1 MRTNLNGILTLL
13 LAFVV
18 HLSFAQDKTISGTV
32 TDFEGLPLPGVN
44 ILVEGTTTGTQTDF
58 DGNYA
63 INASEGQALIFTY
76 IGQKNVRVVVGAGS
90 TISVQMEEDAQ
101 ALEEVVVTAQGI
113 KQEKKALGYAVSTV
127 GKEELESRADTDI
140 GKILRGKAAGVRV
153 TGTGGV
159 TGSGTNIIIRGASS
173 ITGNNQPLF
182 IVDGI
187 PFDASS
193 TNANQ
198 NASSGDFQSGNVT
211 SRFADL
217 DPNDIENV
225 NILKGLSAT
234 AIYGSAGRNGVIL
247 ITTKTGA
254 TSQKKFE
261 VSVNTSMFF
270 NDVVLPDYQNN
281 WGNGFQNVYGAFFS
295 NWGANFA
302 SQRTIPNA
310 FRNMMLNNFG
320 VEPSVL
326 FPDRP
331 ELDAPDV
338 VYRPYDSQKAFFR
351 TGAISTISVQAAG
364 NFDKGNYSVSY
375 GNTQDQGF
383 IPNNR
388 LIRNNFS
395 VGGSYKFDNKLTVS
409 GKLNYVQTDV
419 TSPFTDAS
427 TGSDVTSS
435 TAGTGG
441 ITSVWNIL
449 YLPRSVDITEPSQH
463 PITGE
468 SLWYR
473 GGNDRTNPVWS
484 LNNSVSSNVTNRAFG
499 AFNVNYE
506 IADWINVNW
515 RTTLDNGTTVS
526 ERSVNKGSNDGL
538 HPNGYLQTTS
548 ANTTVWDHTLFAAI
562 NTSFGESFGLNANV
576 GLTARRFVFD
586 RIGNESRDQ
595 IVFGLQNHGNY
606 INHSPIIEG
615 TVFPTNTTA
624 YQRQAESNNP
634 AMYATATGDF
644 RGWLFLT
651 GNVRQD
657 WFSGLEK
664 ANRGQFSWGTS
675 LSFIPTLAF
684 SDIRSQNGL
693 NYLKIRG
700 SYGTAPGFPGLYR
713 TRNILN
719 LNPAAFQSANGATV
733 TTTSV
738 DNLLA
743 NSDLKPE
750 LSKEIEAGI
759 EARLF
764 NSRLGFDFTYYTR
777 ETENQII
784 NRPIPPESGFTQ
796 TTVNAGNV
804 TNKGVELAF
813 DGVPVQTENW
823 TWNINGNYTINEST
837 VTGLTEGEQI
847 FVGGIFSTPSNQ
859 AVNNQPLG
867 VILGSAVLR
876 DDAGNRLVNENG
888 YWITDPENRFIAD
901 PNPDWFMTIG
911 TSIRFKAFTMSM
923 QWEYQ
928 NGGDIVSATIG
939 AIGGRGLSQE
949 TDFDRTQSVILP
961 GVRQSTGQPNDIQLT
976 ATEAYFNNIGFGT
989 DELTVYDASHIR
1001 LREFSLAYNM
1011 PTKFLDKTPFGSLV
1025 LTLVGQN
1032 LWVDAFNTP
1041 DSINYDPELNSLGV
1055 GNSQGLDYL
1064 TSWNSRRY
1072 GLNVKLTF

>member
-32 TDFEGLPLPGVN
+32 TDFDGLPLPGVN
-44 ILVEGTTTGTQTDF
+44 ILVEGTATGTQTDF

-63 INASEGQALIFTY
+63 INASEGQTLLFSY
-76 IGQKNVRVVVGAGS
+76 IGQKNVRVVVGAS
-90 TISVQMEEDAQ
+90 NTISVQMEEDTQ

-113 KQEKKALGYAVSTV
+113 KQEKKALGYAVTTV
-127 GKEELESRADTDI
+127 SSEELESRADTDI
-140 GKILRGKAAGVRV
+140 GKILRGKAAGVRI

-193 TNANQ
+193 STANQ
-198 NASSGDFQSGNVT
+198 DASSGDFQSGNVA

-225 NILKGLSAT
+225 SILKGLSAT

-247 ITTKTGA
+247 ITTKTGEN
-254 TSQKKFE
+254 SNKKFE
-261 VSVNTSMFF
+261 VAVNTSMFF

-295 NWGANFA
+295 NWGSNFA

-310 FRNMMLNNFG
+310 FRTMMLNNFG

-331 ELDAPDV
+331 DLDAPLV
-338 VYRPYDSQKAFFR
+338 EYKPYESQKDFFR
-351 TGAISTISVQAAG
+351 TGAISTLSVTAAG
-364 NFDKGNYSVSY
+364 SFDKGNYSVSY

-383 IPNNR
+383 IPNNS

-395 VGGSYKFDNKLTVS
+395 VGGTYKFDNKLTVS
-409 GKLNYVQTDV
+409 GKLNYVQTDIS
-419 TSPFTDAS
+419 SPFTDAS

-435 TAGTGG
+435 TTGTGG
-441 ITSVWNIL
+441 ISSVWNIL
-449 YLPRSVDITEPSQH
+449 YLPRSVNINDPYQH
-463 PITGE
+463 PVTGE

-473 GGNDRTNPVWS
+473 GGNDRTNPVWALENS
-484 LNNSVSSNVTNRAFG
+484 KQTNNTTRAFG

-506 IADWINVNW
+506 INDWININW
-515 RTTLDNGTTVS
+515 RTTLDNGVTFA

-538 HPNGYLQTTS
+538 HPNGYLQTTTQR
-548 ANTTVWDHTLFAAI
+548 TTIWDHTFFASI
-562 NTSFGESFGLNANV
+562 NKPLSERFGLNANV
-576 GLTARRFVFD
+576 GLTARRFD
-586 RIGNESRDQ
+586 TSRQGNESRDQ

-615 TVFPTNTTA
+615 TVFPSNTTA
-624 YQRQAESNNP
+624 YQSVAESNNP
-634 AMYATATGDF
+634 AAYATATLDF
-644 RGWLFLT
+644 DGFLFLT
-651 GNVRQD
+651 ANARED

-664 ANRGQFSWGTS
+664 DNRGQFSWGTS

-684 SDIRSQNGL
+684 ADMRSQNGL
-693 NYLKIRG
+693 NYLKLRG

-719 LNPAAFQSANGATV
+719 LNPAGFQTANGQTV

-743 NSDLKPE
+743 NADLQPE
-750 LSKEIEAGI
+750 LSKEFEVGL
-759 EARLF
+759 EARAF
-764 NSRLGFDFTYYTR
+764 DNRLGIDFTFYDR
-777 ETENQII
+777 ETNDQII
-784 NRPIPPESGFTQ
+784 NRPIAPETGYTQ

-804 TNKGVELAF
+804 TNKGIELAF
-813 DGVPVQTENW
+813 DGTPIQTDNW
-823 TWNINGNYTINEST
+823 TWRIDGNYTINEST
-837 VTGLTEGEQI
+837 VSGLAEGEQI
-847 FVGGIFSTPSNQ
+847 YVGGIFSTPSNTALNGQ
-859 AVNNQPLG
+859 ALG
-867 VILGSAVLR
+867 IILGSAVLR
-876 DDAGNRLVNENG
+876 NADGERLVNEDG
-888 YWITDPENRFIAD
+888 SWIQDPENRFIAD

-911 TSIRFKAFTMSM
+911 SSIRFKSLMLSM

-928 NGGDIVSATIG
+928 HGGDIVSTTIG
-939 AIGGRGLSQE
+939 AIAGRGLSGE

-961 GVRQSTGQPNDIQLT
+961 GVRQSTGLPNDVQTT
-976 ATEAYFNNIGFGT
+976 ATEAYFDNIGFGT
-989 DELTVYDASHIR
+989 DELTVFDASHIR
-1001 LREFSLAYNM
+1001 LRELSLAYTM
-1011 PTKFLDKTPFGSLV
+1011 SKKFLDRTPFGSLII
-1025 LTLVGQN
+1025 TLVGQN
-1032 LWVDAFNTP
+1032 LWVDAYNTP
-1041 DSINYDPELNSLGV
+1041 DSINFDPELNSLGV

-1072 GLNVKLTF
+1072 GLNLKLTF